1 MAVPFAPNIWWLI
14 VALSA
19 YGVSAAF
26 LGTAPAAAV
35 GDAAGARGGTAVA
48 VFSMSSDVGAIAGPL
63 VAGALA
69 DQVGYPAAFGLG
81 AALSI
86 LAALNAFR
94 MPRMPPGSTPAAR
107 PGSDVGKE
115 TIGEPE
121 ASV

>member
-1 MAVPFAPNIWWLI
+1 MPLAPTIWWLI

-19 YGVSAAF
+19 YGVAAAF

-48 VFSMSSDVGAIAGPL
+48 VFSMASDVGAIIGPL

-69 DQVGYPAAFGLG
+69 DRVGYPVAFGLG
-81 AALSI
+81 AVLSL
-86 LAALNAFR
+86 LAALNAYR
-94 MPRMPPGSTPAAR
+94 MPRVPPGSTPAVR
-107 PGSDVGKE
+107 PGSDVAKE
-115 TIGEPE
+115 TVGEPE